1 MTNYVLTFTG
11 SAQKSITVTAPSLNQ
26 IGTLFDVARVKIT
39 GTVSAPPVGFGKLP
53 DAVLSIGHGGS
64 TAEFECGDTSFEAT
78 FNCSLSTATSFIL
91 YATSY
96 SYPGG
101 PTTLTITSVQVEAVP
116 QAIYN
121 HATNT
126 LAGAVPIAYAG
137 MDDPGGGY
145 GGFFNIDD
153 VEGGSGSYQARLDAL
168 MAADAISIV
177 GRYDYTAVD
186 GIVDYYSGSLLLP
199 APVAVDPPLAMN
211 HDIAYVWRLMD
222 APAWGVAGV
231 WNFIQVSVDGG
242 QPQLAVVFGGAPGGG
257 PA

>member
-1 MTNYVLTFTG
+1 MTDYVVTFAAG
-11 SAQKSITVTAPSLNQ
+11 EQKNINVTAPVIDQ
-26 IGTLFDVARVKIT
+26 IGLQFDVGRIKIT

-53 DAVLSIGHGGS
+53 DVAFTLMHNGN

-78 FNCSLSTATSFIL
+78 FNPSF
-91 YATSY
+91 Y
-96 SYPGG
+96 SGPSFRIKAANGNYPGG
-101 PTTLTITSVQVEAVP
+101 TTTLTITSIQVEAIP
-116 QAIYN
+116 KPIYN

-126 LAGAVPIAYAG
+126 LAGAVPLEYMG
-137 MDDPGGGY
+137 MDDPEGGY

-153 VEGGSGSYQARLDAL
+153 VEGDSVNYEGRFDAL
-168 MAADAISIV
+168 MAAETVAIV
-177 GRYDYTAVD
+177 GRYDYTLPSTDNAYN
-186 GIVDYYSGSLLLP
+186 GGSLLLP

-231 WNFIQVSVDGG
+231 WNLVQVSVDGSL
-242 QPQLAVVFGGAPGGG
+242 PKLAAVFGGVPGGR

>member
-1 MTNYVLTFTG
+1 MTNYVATFAAG
-11 SAQKSITVTAPSLNQ
+11 EQKNIAVTAPVLAQ
-26 IGTLFDVARVKIT
+26 IGLQFDIGRIKIT

-53 DAVLSIGHGGS
+53 DAVLSLTHNGH

-78 FNCSLSTATSFIL
+78 FNPAVYSGTSFQIT
-91 YATSY
+91 AVNGN
-96 SYPGG
+96 YPGG
-101 PTTLTITSVQVEAVP
+101 PTTLTITSIQIEALP
-116 QAIYN
+116 KAIYN
-121 HATNT
+121 DVTNT

-137 MDDPGGGY
+137 MDDPEGGY

-153 VEGGSGSYQARLDAL
+153 VEGSAGSYQARLDAL
-168 MAADAISIV
+168 LAADAVSIV

-186 GIVDYYSGSLLLP
+186 GSDDYYSGRLLLP